1 MGWTRGKDTESP
13 GKFCFELFD
22 GFQTVERRGGFDTPQ
37 EADRAAEIA
46 QRRWLFGA
54 REPELDAMTVD
65 EIWAALSDELAPL
78 S

>member
-1 MGWTRGKDTESP
+1 MGWTRSKDTESP
-13 GKFCFELFD
+13 GKFCYEIFD
-22 GFQTVERRGGFDTPQ
+22 GFQTVERRGGFDTAQ

-54 REPELDAMTVD
+54 PEPEPDAMTVD
-65 EIWAALSDELAPL
+65 EIFAALSAEFEPL